1 MDGWQMIEK
10 EKERIWCSQR
20 PLELNLN
27 RLWPRTLKRSLF
39 SIKSQAVFLPWLLWS
54 PLPAKRNKNW
64 RDKGYQYRR
73 LTSFSD
79 QHLAT
84 KYARYSFQWFQI
96 SVWTDRKCG
105 KWIRGYDIVISVLS
119 YSFTQCVKS
128 IWINIINTYSK
139 ENNTAD
145 LVCWQLFSF
154 PIIPSSPLPLWNP
167 HLHLCQLY

>member
-1 MDGWQMIEK
+1 MIER
-10 EKERIWCSQR
+10 EGERIWCSQR

-54 PLPAKRNKNW
+54 PLAAKHNKNW

-73 LTSFSD
+73 LTSFSN

-84 KYARYSFQWFQI
+84 KYGRYSSQWSAI
-96 SVWTDRKCG
+96 SAWIDRKCEEE
-105 KWIRGYDIVISVLS
+105 GYDIVMSVLS
-119 YSFTQCVKS
+119 CSITQCVKS

-145 LVCWQLFSF
+145 LVWWQLFSLL
-154 PIIPSSPLPLWNP
+154 IIPSSPLLLWNP
-167 HLHLCQLY
+167 LLHLCQLY